1 MNLFNIQTI
10 KKKKK
15 WKEKKKIV
23 WDWEWLIRSMIEP
36 TLANLALV
44 EQNGKKIGD
53 RKQKQREATRAFF
66 KAQVNTFTECG

>member
-1 MNLFNIQTI
+1 
-10 KKKKK
+10 
-15 WKEKKKIV
+15 
-23 WDWEWLIRSMIEP
+23 MIEP